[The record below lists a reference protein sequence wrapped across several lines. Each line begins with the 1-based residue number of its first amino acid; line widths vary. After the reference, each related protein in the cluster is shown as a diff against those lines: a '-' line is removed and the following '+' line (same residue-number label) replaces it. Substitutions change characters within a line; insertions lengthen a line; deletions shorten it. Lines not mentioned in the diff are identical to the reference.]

1 LSIVFALERTNQLSL
16 LPDKDLVDLCPP
28 IEPYQVTKSQNQK
41 LLLGLGVSPDATSYT
56 AKHEN
61 ILILNLVIKNG
72 LFIPPF
78 A

>member
-1 LSIVFALERTNQLSL
+1 LGEVERL
-16 LPDKDLVDLCPP
+16 LTSCK
-28 IEPYQVTKSQNQK
+28 NQK